1 MARSANDNDKSSQA
15 DPDANATTGKPC
27 PVCRKPALVRYK
39 PFCSRRC
46 ADVDLGRWLSGT
58 YAVPAAPDESDE
70 DDGGPEEPR
79 ER

>member
-1 MARSANDNDKSSQA
+1 MAASANDNDRNEQP
-15 DPDANATTGKPC
+15 DPEAVTGKPC

-58 YAVPAAPDESDE
+58 YAVPATPNEND
-70 DDGGPEEPR
+70 DDGEDIPEEPR